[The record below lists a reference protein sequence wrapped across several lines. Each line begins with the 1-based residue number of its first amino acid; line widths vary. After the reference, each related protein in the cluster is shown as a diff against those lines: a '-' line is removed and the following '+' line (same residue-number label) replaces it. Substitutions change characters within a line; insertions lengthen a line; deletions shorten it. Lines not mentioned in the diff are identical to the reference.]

1 MKLSNNNVAQGY
13 DALQNS
19 IDWITAPLGTQQRVL
34 LSMRSLLETAENHTP
49 IFDFCGRKSTQ
60 AWEQLQIVNSRLI
73 KNTYYTIWNI

>member
-34 LSMRSLLETAENHTP
+34 LSMRSLLETVENHTP

-73 KNTYYTIWNI
+73 KRTYYTV